1 MTAINTITNKLNSF
15 DEYKNTPMTDSI
27 ETNDNI
33 KNQSVDTKFID
44 DAAAELDIDGSDTT
58 TQPLT
63 FAEGTSKKMKSV
75 LNSYDVHSV
84 FAELNQPQPPVIV
97 TTKKFLPDGSVEITT
112 KKDGQIVERSR
123 KKPHMVSVKDPLS
136 GKMKMEP
143 FISVFEPDFM

>member
-1 MTAINTITNKLNSF
+1 MTAINKIINKLNSF
-15 DEYKNTPMTDSI
+15 DEYKNTSMTDLI
-27 ETNDNI
+27 ETSDNI

-44 DAAAELDIDGSDTT
+44 DVAAKLDIDGSDTT
-58 TQPLT
+58 TQPLI
-63 FAEGTSKKMKSV
+63 FAEGTSQKMKSV

-84 FAELNQPQPPVIV
+84 FAELSQPQPPIVV

-136 GKMKMEP
+136 GKTKLEP
-143 FISVFEPDFM
+143 FISVFDPDFM